1 MQVIPLLVI
10 ILITLSWGIEEKAAD
25 NARIAG
31 CRRGSLL
38 ITDLDWMDIV
48 LLWNLERE
56 TLLAL
61 YPKSLP
67 SPAFYQQ
74 SAEFEGRATELNPKE
89 ICAPI
94 DRYPTSLSP
103 VRVRVRQSHLC

>member
-1 MQVIPLLVI
+1 MQVIPLLV

-38 ITDLDWMDIV
+38 IADLGRTVDIV
-48 LLWNLERE
+48 LLWNLESE

-67 SPAFYQQ
+67 SSAFYQQ
-74 SAEFEGRATELNPKE
+74 SAEFEGRPRN
-89 ICAPI
+89 
-94 DRYPTSLSP
+94 
-103 VRVRVRQSHLC
+103 